1 MATIYRA
8 VSSWK
13 DKAHKPFPTRRAPRN
28 IPYVVDN
35 IWEWAR
41 RRGQY
46 VNRRFAAYGS
56 PSPEA
61 AEASV
66 DNGTAYRVEFLGEH
80 RVCQLNGISD
90 AKHSKEIKKI
100 KKAVFRLLGN
110 QHEKGFREWRSDTL
124 DVKRVG
130 GQLYTPCQSHEDVNK
145 ILDQIGATEK
155 ERQKLR
161 DTVSY
166 WDKLTIVE
174 DDEPLP
180 SQVGEIVFSYEGG
193 YRLHP
198 IDF

>member
-13 DKAHKPFPTRRAPRN
+13 DRVHKPFSTRRAPRN
-28 IPYVVDN
+28 VPYVVDN

-41 RRGQY
+41 PRGEY

-66 DNGTAYRVEFLGEH
+66 KDGTAYRVEFLGEH

-90 AKHSKEIKKI
+90 AKHSEEIKEIKG
-100 KKAVFRLLGN
+100 AVFDLLGN
-110 QHEKGFREWRSDTL
+110 HHEKGYREWRSDTL
-124 DVKRVG
+124 SVKHVA
-130 GQLYTPCQSHEDVNK
+130 GQLYTPCLSHEDVEAV
-145 ILDQIGATEK
+145 LDEIGATDE

-198 IDF
+198 IEG